1 MFSGFVFYMFL
12 FLPISFKPEAQ
23 SWQPVSQFRLWMCFL
38 WPTGCFSNFW
48 ISCRHLKI
56 RRFHSP
62 LPHQKEKKNPDF
74 LLFLKN
80 WRIWRHWVPR
90 PHCSDV
96 QELSNSCPL
105 WTGCVLILWPH
116 PHLACYLPFLY
127 LPGPSQD
134 STENEASKI
143 ALSLVLNHL
152 PWAASCSTSR
162 HVPRTWRFWCHDWL
176 PVCGF
181 YSSLWFDTWHH
192 SLRLPVLPVH
202 PAPGPLH
209 QEDPPMFHA
218 AGSHKNQARG
228 IPLGWLSPRICPCSD
243 SPLTTSFRANLVA
256 DHPTLSSVSILEII
270 PWTWP

>member
-80 WRIWRHWVPR
+80 WRIWRHWAVR
-90 PHCSDV
+90 PHCNDV

-162 HVPRTWRFWCHDWL
+162 HVPRTWRFWCDDWL

-209 QEDPPMFHA
+209 QEDPPMFQA

-228 IPLGWLSPRICPCSD
+228 IPLGWLSPRICPCSN